1 MKGFYIVVFYVVGM
15 VTLLSW
21 MAMAQASVIEL
32 GLLAADENL
41 GEVAQA
47 AYDWA
52 AENYSSTLL
61 LTTDTGDFTDTKG
74 NKKPLESFA
83 VLWLHYS
90 ATGTLPAPFLADET
104 LDAVK
109 VYLESGGTLFLTCL
123 ALHYAFDLEVETGAE
138 PRVFT
143 PLGKEPPEIGVMP
156 TAEGAKH
163 PIFAGFDTSNPI
175 FLCSMAQDGSTSD
188 FQPVPGDVSGVL
200 LATKTRGGGA
210 GAGERPLVE
219 FDVGNGKI
227 ITLGHHNAV
236 YTDDGSDESDNLRN
250 LTKNIIEYLAE
261 NSAFLAIEPQEKLTS
276 TWGEVKSGI

>member
-1 MKGFYIVVFYVVGM
+1 MKSSSIAVSCVAGM
-15 VTLLSW
+15 VILFSW
-21 MAMAQASVIEL
+21 APLAQASVIQL
-32 GLLAADENL
+32 GLLAADEIL

-52 AENYSSTLL
+52 NDSYPSTLL
-61 LTTDTGDFTDTKG
+61 MATDTGDFTNTKG
-74 NKKPLESFA
+74 NKQSLDSFA

-90 ATGTLPAPFLADET
+90 ETGTLPAPFLTDET

-109 VYLESGGTLFLTCL
+109 GYLESGGTLFLTAL
-123 ALHYAFDLEVETGAE
+123 ALHYAFDLEAETGAE

-163 PIFAGFDTSNPI
+163 PIFAGFDTSDSI
-175 FLCSMAQDGSTSD
+175 FLCSMAQDGFTSD

-219 FDVGNGKI
+219 FDVGKGKI

-236 YTDDGSDESDNLRN
+236 YTDDGSDEGENLRT

-261 NSAFLAIEPQEKLTS
+261 NSAFLAVEPRGKLTV
-276 TWGEVKSGI
+276 TWGEVKMSL